1 MKLKQ
6 VSIPIYDFD
15 VTFVEFEGAADA
27 EYVEKLYKE
36 FNIDDEDIE
45 TTQKQLKNEGKNG
58 GDTFRNCEMRKILV
72 AVFPCDDEVKRRNIV
87 AHESR
92 HAVDRILEW
101 INVDDIEAAA
111 YLQGYLAE
119 FIY

>member
-1 MKLKQ
+1 
-6 VSIPIYDFD
+6 
-15 VTFVEFEGAADA
+15 
-27 EYVEKLYKE
+27 
-36 FNIDDEDIE
+36 
-45 TTQKQLKNEGKNG
+45 
-58 GDTFRNCEMRKILV
+58 MRKILV

-92 HAVDRILEW
+92 HVVDRILEW